1 MEQSRETQKQAMR
14 QQALRQKQLEELTER
29 NLEINSEL
37 TTLLSSNEKKRTY
50 VLLAGLAGVFI
61 YFLLIILVI
70 SILQTGSL
78 SLVYTY
84 FLGWTICFTLATI
97 GLCIPLFKI
106 RKFNKAIKAQV
117 KAYRAEIERNTRIIH
132 ELQNK

>member
-1 MEQSRETQKQAMR
+1 MEQSREMQKQAMR

-37 TTLLSSNEKKRTY
+37 TTLLSSNDKKRTY

-132 ELQNK
+132 KLQNK

>member
-1 MEQSRETQKQAMR
+1 MDPSREGQKQALR

-29 NLEINSEL
+29 NLEINREL
-37 TTLLSSNEKKRTY
+37 TTLLSSNGKKRNY
-50 VLLAGLAGVFI
+50 ILLAGLAGVFI

-84 FLGWTICFTLATI
+84 FLGWTICFSLASI

-106 RKFNKAIKAQV
+106 RKFNKSIDGQV
-117 KAYRAEIERNTRIIH
+117 KAYRAELEKNAQEIRS
-132 ELQNK
+132 LQNG

>member
-70 SILQTGSL
+70 SSLQTGSL